1 MFEHADFVSWALA
14 AVGFGYGVWV
24 DSLARKRLD
33 IAHAGLVSLKPSIQ
47 GPNRDEVIA
56 AIDDLLEKLK
66 SDLESKLGHYR
77 IEILFAGCMS
87 PLLAQSGHCLEDRAM
102 SLLEVKQI
110 ITRIG

>member
-14 AVGFGYGVWV
+14 AVGFGYGMWV

-33 IAHAGLVSLKPSIQ
+33 IAHAGLVLLKPSIQ

-66 SDLESKLGHYR
+66 K
-77 IEILFAGCMS
+77 
-87 PLLAQSGHCLEDRAM
+87 
-102 SLLEVKQI
+102 
-110 ITRIG
+110 

>member
-1 MFEHADFVSWALA
+1 LA

-66 SDLESKLGHYR
+66 K
-77 IEILFAGCMS
+77 
-87 PLLAQSGHCLEDRAM
+87 
-102 SLLEVKQI
+102 
-110 ITRIG
+110 

>member
-47 GPNRDEVIA
+47 GW
-56 AIDDLLEKLK
+56 LSL
-66 SDLESKLGHYR
+66 
-77 IEILFAGCMS
+77 
-87 PLLAQSGHCLEDRAM
+87 QSM
-102 SLLEVKQI
+102 TSWKN
-110 ITRIG
+110 